1 MYQTNWAI
9 NSLQVTLL
17 DDDGSPT
24 VSLPMADLS
33 QLEKSPFAEANSMK
47 SGMLGFHP
55 VNSLLLMVHL
65 VYFAGRKWGTFLPLS
80 DSQTNSNGRPK
91 GIVFVAQ
98 DFQSVIIYNSDGKFA
113 GVRRPGSGKPI
124 TVDGMRF
131 QVEDM
136 TGSSG
141 LLVKQDPGVPY
152 VYAGFGALIVSSFL
166 SFISHSQVISVKTCT
181 NLSDW
186 AFEMKLIPF
195 VSF

>member
-65 VYFAGRKWGTFLPLS
+65 GILCRTKVGHLFA
-80 DSQTNSNGRPK
+80 
-91 GIVFVAQ
+91 
-98 DFQSVIIYNSDGKFA
+98 
-113 GVRRPGSGKPI
+113 
-124 TVDGMRF
+124 
-131 QVEDM
+131 
-136 TGSSG
+136 
-141 LLVKQDPGVPY
+141 
-152 VYAGFGALIVSSFL
+152 SF
-166 SFISHSQVISVKTCT
+166 
-181 NLSDW
+181 
-186 AFEMKLIPF
+186 
-195 VSF
+195 